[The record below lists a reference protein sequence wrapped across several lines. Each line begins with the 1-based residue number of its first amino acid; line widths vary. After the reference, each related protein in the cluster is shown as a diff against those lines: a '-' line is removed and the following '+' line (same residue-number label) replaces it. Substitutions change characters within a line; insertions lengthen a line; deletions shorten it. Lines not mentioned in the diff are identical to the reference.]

1 MEKDYKNLLNEL
13 SMNNHLASG
22 LGDALMHIALVDYQD
37 ANGNRQETEWK
48 DTVMRDVALSR
59 SFIMKFY
66 KLKDETC
73 VNQQQAAED
82 SCYTEWIHLMNDHY
96 RKLGM
101 VLDEFVIKD
110 NLIHPDKDTIEWMV
124 GYIDDTVKDFEQL
137 FVQQGIRLS
146 DTQEMCGHYNHLKEV
161 ASVLTASKHLDDIQ
175 LINLLA
181 GYIARARVA
190 ILVLVDSWRNGM
202 TGFSDSFD
210 KKEE

>member
-1 MEKDYKNLLNEL
+1 MEKDYKNLMNEL

-22 LGDALMHIALVDYQD
+22 LGDALMHIALVDYRD

-73 VNQQQAAED
+73 VNQQQVAED

-124 GYIDDTVKDFEQL
+124 GYIDDTVKDFEQ
-137 FVQQGIRLS
+137 FFAPRGIRIA
-146 DTQEMCGHYNHLKEV
+146 DTQEFGDHYVHLKKV
-161 ASVLTASKHLDDIQ
+161 ASELKASKHLNDIQ

-190 ILVLVDSWRNGM
+190 ILLLVDSWRSGM
-202 TGFSDSFD
+202 AGFADS
-210 KKEE
+210 